1 MPLHVARRVHKL
13 PFHHV
18 QNGLMPPAKHHMPS
32 NKAHITEFGLRI
44 MERDPN
50 TKAAKNFTLKKSAN
64 APRRI
69 QLWAGK
75 GHFEPITTRSILILN
90 IAQSGLH
97 ISYYRTIKRTRF
109 SLTSNRSRKRYLITS
124 TLVIRS
130 PLYATIKSALDSESS
145 VHSFEADWALV
156 EGFGLEVQVLR
167 DFCGG
172 IATVP
177 ANTATVESDFSILG
191 WEKDEYRKCLS
202 DLALEGIMHS
212 KQFELL
218 GNLAWRWFSGQM
230 L

>member
-1 MPLHVARRVHKL
+1 MEDLPPVLPHELVKL
-13 PFHHV
+13 RT
-18 QNGLMPPAKHHMPS
+18 A
-32 NKAHITEFGLRI
+32 EFGRTVVDRHLVQLR
-44 MERDPN
+44 ESWDEA
-50 TKAAKNFTLKKSAN
+50 T
-64 APRRI
+64 
-69 QLWAGK
+69 
-75 GHFEPITTRSILILN
+75 
-90 IAQSGLH
+90 IAQIEEQHRLLRVA
-97 ISYYRTIKRTRF
+97 YDRD
-109 SLTSNRSRKRYLITS
+109 
-124 TLVIRS
+124 
-130 PLYATIKSALDSESS
+130 ATIKSALDNESS

-218 GNLAWRWFSGQM
+218 GNLA
-230 L
+230 